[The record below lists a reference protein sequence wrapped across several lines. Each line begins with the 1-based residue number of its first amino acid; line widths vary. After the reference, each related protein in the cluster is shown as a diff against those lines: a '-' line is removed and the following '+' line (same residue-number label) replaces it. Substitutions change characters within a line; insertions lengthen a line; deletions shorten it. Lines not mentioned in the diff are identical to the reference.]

1 MAVLD
6 QLTPRGVFRFFEEL
20 CAMPHGSGNTKEIS
34 DYLVRF
40 AAARGLEHYQDAV
53 NNVVIIK
60 PAAPG
65 YENAPAVILQG
76 HMDMVC
82 EKAPDCAKDMAKEGL
97 DLAVEGD
104 TVLAKGTTLG
114 GDDGIAV
121 AMMLALLDDDS
132 LPHPRLECVVTVD
145 EETGMDGAQALDVSP
160 LRGRTMINLDSES
173 EGIFTVSCA
182 GGNRTRCALPLRRE
196 PFAGTALCI
205 TVDGLLGGH
214 SGEMIRTGRGNSS
227 MLLGRVLWALG
238 EAESWRLVS
247 VEGGFMDNAI
257 PVKSQ
262 AVVVCADAGAVEAVC
277 ERMAD
282 ALQKEYAVID
292 PDLRV
297 TAAPCE
303 TAALPMDA
311 DSTRRVVCLLSCAP
325 NGVQAMSADMEGL
338 VETSLNLGTL
348 RTDGDTVAA
357 VFCVRSSVESRKAM
371 VTERLRCLT
380 AALGGTVSVSG
391 DYPGWAYR
399 RTSPLRDL
407 MSAVFTEQYGYAP
420 KIEAIHAG
428 LECGLFS
435 AKLPG
440 LDCVSLGPDMENIHT
455 FRERLHIASTER
467 LWTLVVEV
475 LRRMK

>member
-1 MAVLD
+1 MGVLD
-6 QLTPRGVFRFFEEL
+6 HLAPQGVFHFFEEL
-20 CAMPHGSGNTKEIS
+20 CSMPHGSGNTKEIS

-53 NNVVIIK
+53 NDVIIIK
-60 PAAPG
+60 PASAG
-65 YENAPAVILQG
+65 YEEAPAVILQG

-132 LPHPRLECVVTVD
+132 IPHPRLECVITVD
-145 EETGMDGAQALDVSP
+145 EETGMDGARALDVSP

-173 EGIFTVSCA
+173 EGVFTVSCA
-182 GGNRTRCALPLRRE
+182 GGNRSSCTLPVSRE
-196 PFAGTALCI
+196 PFAGTAL
-205 TVDGLLGGH
+205 TVTAEGLLGGH
-214 SGEMIRTGRGNSS
+214 SGAMIDTGRGNSS
-227 MLLGRVLWALG
+227 MLLGRVLRALG
-238 EAESWRLVS
+238 APESWRLVS
-247 VEGGFMDNAI
+247 VEGGLKDNAI
-257 PVKSQ
+257 PVRSQ
-262 AVVVCADAGAVEAVC
+262 AVVVCADPAAAEAACAAVA
-277 ERMAD
+277 AD
-282 ALQKEYAVID
+282 MQKEYAAVD
-292 PDLRV
+292 PDLRITV
-297 TAAPCE
+297 APCGN
-303 TAALPMDA
+303 AALPMDA
-311 DSTRRVVCLLSCAP
+311 DSTRRVVCLLTCAP
-325 NGVQAMSADMEGL
+325 NGVQAMSSDIKGL
-338 VETSLNLGTL
+338 VETSLNLGILFTE
-348 RTDGDTVAA
+348 DDA
-357 VFCVRSSVESRKAM
+357 VTARFSVRSSVESRKTM
-371 VTERLRCLT
+371 ITDRLRCLT
-380 AALGGTVSVSG
+380 ALLGGTVEVVG
-391 DYPGWAYR
+391 DYPGWEYL

-407 MSAVFTEQYGYAP
+407 MSTVFAEQYGYAP

-455 FRERLHIASTER
+455 FRERLYIASTER
-467 LWTLVVEV
+467 LWKLVLEV